1 MMNLNKVG
9 VVSLGCSKNR
19 VDTETLLGYLKNWGF
34 TIVNDENEA
43 EILIVNTC
51 GFIDIAKEESINTIL
66 AMAQHKQGGN
76 CKLLVATGCLVK
88 RYENELKQ
96 ELPEIDVFWGVKDY
110 KMLAE
115 NIAKL
120 AGKSECAYSPFNR
133 IITTPQYSAYLR
145 IADGCDNRCT
155 YCAIP
160 LIRGG
165 RKSTPLEELIH
176 EAKMLTERGVREI
189 TVIAQDTSAYGIDI
203 YGKPM
208 LSELLRKLS
217 KIDRLDWIRV
227 LYTYPNTVD
236 EELIDTIVQNDK
248 ITNYI
253 DMPIQHI
260 NDTVLKRMNRHGDRK
275 HIEDVIKYMRKAS
288 DKFIIRS
295 TLIVGFPGE
304 TDEQFEELMKF
315 LRDNPLDRIGAFAYS
330 LEDGTPAAEFDG
342 QIEDAVKQERLSRL
356 MRQQKEISAA
366 LNKKRIGDIVDVLIE
381 GQNGNTALGRSYAE
395 APEVDASIIIDSK
408 GKKLSVGE
416 FAKVKLTK
424 ASDYDMWGELI

>member
-275 HIEDVIKYMRKAS
+275 HIEDVIKCMRKAS